1 MLNSRSKLMIVQRK
15 RLFRC
20 HKFVFS
26 CCAILFASCA
36 SSEKIEVVENL
47 GHGFHHYVFAEP
59 TVHPSESIGHFDY
72 LYYKNRKLSQTAK
85 FAVAPSGQAVVYQD
99 GQSGNIFLFQ
109 RKGESTIQL
118 TSASPGPV
126 ETFAWKES
134 EGYVAALFVDG
145 QGSRKQTRFA
155 LARAP

>member
-1 MLNSRSKLMIVQRK
+1 M
-15 RLFRC
+15 
-20 HKFVFS
+20 KFTTKVIS
-26 CCAILFASCA
+26 AYAVLLTGCINLG
-36 SSEKIEVVENL
+36 KVETSDNL